1 MNYLSRRDGMLF
13 INQIKTITMDKGI
26 IIATGQEVVILRKQ
40 MGRYLIEFPNGRTY
54 WYSRDKI
61 REL

>member
-1 MNYLSRRDGMLF
+1 MLF
-13 INQIKTITMDKGI
+13 INQIKPITMDKGI